1 VGFAAG
7 PRVVGAHSRHRSIA
21 TLMLYVVE
29 DDRRRTQTTLADL
42 VAGTLANGSVMTL
55 PWDDA
60 VRGRLRRGE
69 GGATDRTLGLPAL
82 ERAAHGI
89 HISFDAIGHGPA
101 GHGVGAMHSG
111 EVVSQLFD
119 AFQACGQRDPA

>member
-1 VGFAAG
+1 
-7 PRVVGAHSRHRSIA
+7 
-21 TLMLYVVE
+21 
-29 DDRRRTQTTLADL
+29 
-42 VAGTLANGSVMTL
+42 MTL

-69 GGATDRTLGLPAL
+69 GGATG
-82 ERAAHGI
+82 
-89 HISFDAIGHGPA
+89 SAIGHGPA
-101 GHGVGAMHSG
+101 GHGVGAMLHSG